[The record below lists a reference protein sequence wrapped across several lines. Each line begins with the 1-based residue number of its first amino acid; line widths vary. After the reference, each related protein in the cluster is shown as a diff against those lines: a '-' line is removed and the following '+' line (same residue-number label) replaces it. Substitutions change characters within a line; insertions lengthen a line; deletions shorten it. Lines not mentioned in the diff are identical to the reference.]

1 MDQIGLLLSGA
12 ALFLNGLMLLG
23 KADEKNVAMY
33 NLFVGVFQVIAPFYL
48 IITSDQSNWVL
59 FDKTAIFLFGF
70 TYLYV
75 GMTVLKDMKGTGL
88 GYYSLW
94 VSVIALVYVAVSL
107 VRYQD
112 VTNALTWVLWSFLWF
127 LFFVLNTSKKD
138 VSKFV
143 GTVAV
148 VQSWTTLTLPAIFSL
163 TGIWK
168 SIYNMWSVV
177 LVLTMLYFA
186 CIAYQMFFV
195 RQEKV
200 FKM

>member
-1 MDQIGLLLSGA
+1 
-12 ALFLNGLMLLG
+12 
-23 KADEKNVAMY
+23 
-33 NLFVGVFQVIAPFYL
+33 
-48 IITSDQSNWVL
+48 
-59 FDKTAIFLFGF
+59 
-70 TYLYV
+70 
-75 GMTVLKDMKGTGL
+75 MKGTGL

>member
-23 KADEKNVAMY
+23 KADDKNVAIY

-70 TYLYV
+70 TYIYV
-75 GMTVLKDMKGTGL
+75 GMTVLKGMKGTGL

-94 VSVIALVYVAVSL
+94 VSIIALVYVTVSL
-107 VRYQD
+107 VHYQD

-148 VQSWTTLTLPAIFSL
+148 VQSWVTLTMPALFSL
-163 TGIWK
+163 TGVWK
-168 SIYNMWSVV
+168 SISDIWNVV
-177 LVLTMLYFA
+177 LVLTILYFF
-186 CIAYQMFFV
+186 CIAYRMFFV
-195 RQEKV
+195 RQEKAH
-200 FKM
+200 